1 MTRPIIATL
10 VASEQD
16 VVTARQRARQVARL
30 LGFDPQ
36 DQTRIAT
43 AVSEIAR
50 NAFVHGGRGRVEFAL
65 EDRAQPQHLLVTVSD
80 RGRGM
85 PAPGSETAAA
95 SGPEAGPGRGLGLR
109 AAQRLMDQVDID
121 SRPGEGTRVRLGK
134 ALPRRAPAVTTAMLA
149 AIADQLARE
158 RPPDPL
164 SEMREQNR
172 ELVDGLE
179 ALRQRQDELTRV
191 NRELNDT
198 NRGVVALYGE
208 LEDRAEQLRRAN
220 ELKLRF
226 MSNMTHEFRTP
237 LNAILALTRLLLD
250 RSDGPLTAEQEKQVT
265 FVRQSAAALS
275 ELVNDLLDIAKVDAG
290 KATTSNAEFAVA
302 DLFGA
307 LRGMLRPLRVGAEVE
322 LVFEAPADLP
332 PIRGDERKVSQI
344 LRNFVSNAL
353 KFTERGS
360 VVVSAALDAGRRI
373 IFAVR
378 DTGIGIAPEHHET
391 IFEEFAQVENP
402 LQSRVKGTGLGLAL
416 SRRLAELMGGRI
428 RLESAPGAGS
438 TFYLELPLVPPGE
451 DEAAPVR
458 PRLLLVD
465 DDPVFRYTLRR
476 VLGDEVEIGEAEDG
490 AAGLRQAREQHPDA
504 IFLDLAMPGMDGFAV
519 LSALQQ
525 DAATRAIPVF
535 VVSSAV
541 LAPRELER
549 LGAAAA
555 ILPKDQLSRQAVGE
569 LLAGLLAGL
578 HRPAAPLSGRSGG
591 GPAGP
596 GRH

>member
-1 MTRPIIATL
+1 MSWPIFSTPIAAEQHV
-10 VASEQD
+10 VA
-16 VVTARQRARQVARL
+16 ARQRARQLSAW
-30 LGFDPQ
+30 LGFEPQ

-50 NAFVHGGRGRVEFAL
+50 NAFVHAGRGRVDFAI
-65 EDRAQPQHLLVTVSD
+65 EGRAAPQSLIVTVSD
-80 RGRGM
+80 AGPGM
-85 PAPGSETAAA
+85 PGPAAD
-95 SGPEAGPGRGLGLR
+95 GPGRGLGLQ
-109 AAQRLMDQVDID
+109 AAQRLMDRCDIG
-121 SRPGEGTRVRLGK
+121 PGPQGGTRVTLGK
-134 ALPRRAPAVTTAMLA
+134 LLPRRAPVVTVE
-149 AIADQLARE
+149 AIAGIAARLARE
-158 RPPDPL
+158 GPIDPL

-172 ELVDGLE
+172 ELIDGLE
-179 ALRQRQDELTRV
+179 ALRQRQEELSRV

-220 ELKLRF
+220 DLKLRF

-237 LNAILALTRLLLD
+237 LNAILALTGLLLD

-290 KATTSNAEFAVA
+290 KATVSNAEFAVA

-307 LRGMLRPLRVGAEVE
+307 LRGMLRPLRVGAEVD

-360 VVVSAALDAGRRI
+360 VVVSASLDETGRQM

-378 DTGIGIAPEHHET
+378 DSGIGIAPEHHEA

-402 LQSRVKGTGLGLAL
+402 LQARVKGTGLGLAL

-428 RLESAPGAGS
+428 RLESAPGEGS
-438 TFYLELPLVPPGE
+438 TFTLELPLAPPGE
-451 DEAAPVR
+451 GEAAPAR
-458 PRLLLVD
+458 LRLLVID
-465 DDPVFRYTLRR
+465 DDPVSRYTLGRA
-476 VLGDEVEIGEAEDG
+476 LGDEVEVSEAEDG
-490 AAGLRQAREQHPDA
+490 ASGLQLARERRPDA
-504 IFLDLAMPGMDGFAV
+504 IFLDLRMPGMDGFAV
-519 LSALQQ
+519 LAALRQ
-525 DAATRAIPVF
+525 DPATRATPVF
-535 VVSSAV
+535 VVSSAA
-541 LAPRELER
+541 LGPRDIER
-549 LGAAAA
+549 LAAASA
-555 ILPKDQLSRQAVGE
+555 ILPKDRLSRQAVAE
-569 LLAGLLAGL
+569 LLAGL
-578 HRPAAPLSGRSGG
+578 RPPEGSPARRSG
-591 GPAGP
+591 
-596 GRH
+596 